1 MLYGQDKWR
10 KTDRWACESWGGAVK
25 YRESSGPH
33 LLCIIPGRRMGPGA
47 FACGSCS
54 IISVEAWRLSLLPA
68 SDTLF
73 SSWYCTKLPLEHKD
87 TMHQYREL
95 YYHPSTAGLHTQPLT

>member
-25 YRESSGPH
+25 YRE
-33 LLCIIPGRRMGPGA
+33 MGPGA